1 MNPYSSQDNYYQL
14 HSKFYDLSRWAF
26 LFGRSSL
33 QRLYPE
39 LPENPAILDL
49 GCGTGKQLAQ
59 LRKYYPDARITGI
72 DRSEPM
78 LDIAKDK
85 LGDSVQLIYSSYIKE
100 IFEENSFDLIVG
112 SYSLTMVED
121 IEEKLSYVKY
131 HLKPKGN
138 ILAVDFDDSPFTW
151 FKEWMMIN
159 HVDMKAGLFN
169 ILSKL
174 FPDHQIY
181 TRKAYLGLYNYSFFK
196 GTNI

>member
-33 QRLYPE
+33 RRLYPE
-39 LPENPAILDL
+39 LPDNPAILDL
-49 GCGTGKQLAQ
+49 GCGTGKQLEQ

-138 ILAVDFDDSPFTW
+138 ILAVDFDGSPFTW

-159 HVDMKAGLFN
+159 HVDMKAGLFSM
-169 ILSKL
+169 LSKW

-181 TRKAYLGLYNYSFFK
+181 TRKAYLGLYSYSFFK